1 MAHFCMHKNDT
12 QSLIQYNL
20 YKTATRGWEEEEEK
34 ERRKEWRGGTEE
46 QINGRWGAEGQLD
59 PAVSSLMRME
69 EN

>member
-1 MAHFCMHKNDT
+1 MIHKALYSN
-12 QSLIQYNL
+12 NL
-20 YKTATRGWEEEEEK
+20 YKHSYKRMGGGGKEK